1 MPLISDSIGRVL
13 GKRYRLLS
21 ALGTGA
27 SAHVF
32 LAEDVSLQRHVAVKV
47 LQPGLA
53 TDDAFLKR
61 FRAEARSVA
70 SLNHPHVLRVFDWG
84 EDTDGPYL
92 VLEYLGGGSLRDL
105 LDRDVRL
112 THSQV
117 AVLGTEVAQGL
128 AYAHARGLVHRD
140 IKPANLLFDEEGRVR
155 VADFG
160 VARALAEAAWTE
172 PAGAMVG
179 TARYISPEAAE
190 GHPVDGRADVYSLA
204 LVLYEAVTGTVP
216 FVTDT
221 TMGTLAA
228 RIGQPLPHDPLLG
241 PLDDVLA
248 RAAAPDVAARLD
260 AAGLAAR
267 LGALAA
273 ALPSPAPLPLVMP
286 RLEEAAPINGF
297 RAPAVDELA
306 SGETMVVGGMNGA
319 GVVAGAAAVAAGAG
333 AAGTEVLLPGETTT
347 VNGAPIGTKAGP
359 GELFNDDPSGPGR
372 ESEASR
378 SKRAA
383 PFVAPLRNRYRRRMA
398 WIIGAVIAALVLVLA
413 LVGVFASG
421 VLTPSH
427 EVPNLVGLPVAQAR
441 ADVTNLHLTFKE
453 EAPVKST
460 SVPAGVVV
468 SQHPAYKTSLKEGS
482 TVTVVPSAGPPDV
495 AVPSLTGM
503 TCAQA
508 ATALDGAHLKANCT
522 PGQYD
527 NTVPSTVI
535 ISWSYGSTQ
544 NPATAPYGSTI
555 TIVPSLGHQ
564 PATVPN
570 IPSSYTFSQAQAALQ
585 AVGLQATQANASST
599 TVPAGNV
606 ISTNPAPG
614 AQAPYGSTVTVT
626 ISTGPPTTTV
636 PNVLGM
642 TVAQAEA
649 TLQQAGLTVSGVSG
663 DPTHPVKGTQ
673 PPTNATVPTGS
684 GVTLLTK

>member
-47 LQPGLA
+47 LQPALA
-53 TDDAFLKR
+53 TDEAFLKR

-84 EDTDGPYL
+84 DDTDGPYL

-105 LDRDVRL
+105 LDRNVRL
-112 THSQV
+112 SHSQA

-190 GHPVDGRADVYSLA
+190 GRAVDGRADVYSLA

-228 RIGQPLPHDPLLG
+228 RIGQPLPHDAALG

-248 RAAAPDVAARLD
+248 RAAAPDATARLD

-273 ALPSPAPLPLVMP
+273 ALPTPAPLPLVMP
-286 RLEEAAPINGF
+286 RLEDSAPINGF
-297 RAPAVDELA
+297 RAPGVDEL
-306 SGETMVVGGMNGA
+306 SGETMVAG
-319 GVVAGAAAVAAGAG
+319 GVVGNGAAAGASTVAAAAAG
-333 AAGTEVLLPGETTT
+333 AGTEVLTPGDAATT
-347 VNGAPIGTKAGP
+347 VAAGAPVGTKAGP
-359 GELFNDDPSGPGR
+359 GEIFNDDPSGPGR
-372 ESEASR
+372 AGASPSGR
-378 SKRAA
+378 GA
-383 PFVAPLRNRYRRRMA
+383 PFVVPFKNRHRRRLA
-398 WIIGAVIAALVLVLA
+398 WIIGAVAAVLVLVAA
-413 LVGVFASG
+413 LLGIFATG

-427 EVPNLVGLPVAQAR
+427 PVPTLVGVPLAQAR
-441 ADVTNLHLTFKE
+441 ADVTKLHLDLKVA
-453 EAPVKST
+453 APVKSIT
-460 SVPAGVVV
+460 YGAGVVV
-468 SQHPAYKTSLKEGS
+468 SQSPAAKTSLKEGS

-495 AVPSLTGM
+495 TVPSLTGM

-508 ATALDGAHLKANCT
+508 ATALQGAHFKSVCA
-522 PGQYD
+522 PGAYN
-527 NTVPSTVI
+527 NTVQTGVLVL
-535 ISWSYGSTQ
+535 WSIGATQ

-555 TIVPSLGHQ
+555 TLVPSLGHQ
-564 PATVPN
+564 PATVPP
-570 IPSSYTFSQAQAALQ
+570 IPQTYSFEQAAAALQ
-585 AVGLQATQANASST
+585 AVGLQATQANQPST
-599 TVPAGNV
+599 SVPAGNV
-606 ISTNPAPG
+606 ISTNPPSG
-614 AQAPYGSTVTVT
+614 AQAPFGSAVTVTV
-626 ISTGPPTTTV
+626 SSGPPTTTV
-636 PNVLGM
+636 PDVTND
-642 TVAQAEA
+642 TVAQATA
-649 TLQQAGLTVSGVSG
+649 TLQAAGLSVSGVSG

-673 PPTNATVPTGS
+673 PSIGSTVQTGS
-684 GVTLLTK
+684 SVQLQTK

>member
-1 MPLISDSIGRVL
+1 MPLITDSIGRVL

-32 LAEDVSLQRHVAVKV
+32 LAEDVSLQRYVAVKV

-53 TDDAFLKR
+53 TDSAFLKR

-105 LDRDVRL
+105 LDRDIRL
-112 THSQV
+112 SHSQ
-117 AVLGTEVAQGL
+117 AAQLGAEVAQGL
-128 AYAHARGLVHRD
+128 AYAHLRGLVHRD

-179 TARYISPEAAE
+179 TARYISPEAAQ

-228 RIGQPLPHDPLLG
+228 RIGQPLPHNEALG

-248 RAAAPDVAARLD
+248 RAAAPETSARLD

-273 ALPSPAPLPLVMP
+273 ALPTPAPLPLVFHH
-286 RLEEAAPINGF
+286 LEDSTTSAGF
-297 RAPAVDELA
+297 RAPGVSELTD
-306 SGETMVVGGMNGA
+306 SGVAAAAAATGAMSATAIAPSVAAAPIGTRAGPGEIFDAEPNGA
-319 GVVAGAAAVAAGAG
+319 GRGGRPPNGRFGGGRTTRRTYWIIAAVAAAVVLL
-333 AAGTEVLLPGETTT
+333 AAGL
-347 VNGAPIGTKAGP
+347 
-359 GELFNDDPSGPGR
+359 
-372 ESEASR
+372 
-378 SKRAA
+378 
-383 PFVAPLRNRYRRRMA
+383 FVAFGTN
-398 WIIGAVIAALVLVLA
+398 
-413 LVGVFASG
+413 

-427 EVPNLVGLPVAQAR
+427 PTPNVVNLPLAQAR
-441 ADVTNLHLTFKE
+441 AALDKVHMNLKE
-453 EAPVKST
+453 GVPVKSI
-460 SVPAGVVV
+460 SVGAGHVISQTPKSGV
-468 SQHPAYKTSLKEGS
+468 SQKEGS
-482 TVTVVPSAGPPDV
+482 TVTVVVSGGPPDV
-495 AVPSLTGM
+495 SVPSLANM

-508 ATALDGAHLKANCT
+508 VERAAVRASPSELFT
-522 PGQYD
+522 GQ
-527 NTVPSTVI
+527 
-535 ISWSYGSTQ
+535 
-544 NPATAPYGSTI
+544 
-555 TIVPSLGHQ
+555 L
-564 PATVPN
+564 
-570 IPSSYTFSQAQAALQ
+570 
-585 AVGLQATQANASST
+585 
-599 TVPAGNV
+599 
-606 ISTNPAPG
+606 
-614 AQAPYGSTVTVT
+614 
-626 ISTGPPTTTV
+626 
-636 PNVLGM
+636 
-642 TVAQAEA
+642 
-649 TLQQAGLTVSGVSG
+649 
-663 DPTHPVKGTQ
+663 
-673 PPTNATVPTGS
+673 
-684 GVTLLTK
+684 

>member
-53 TDDAFLKR
+53 TDEAFLKR

-84 EDTDGPYL
+84 EDQDGPYL

-105 LDRDVRL
+105 LDRGAL
-112 THSQV
+112 LSHSQA
-117 AVLGTEVAQGL
+117 AVLGMEVAQGL

-190 GHPVDGRADVYSLA
+190 GKHVDGRADVYSLA
-204 LVLYEAVTGTVP
+204 LVLYEAVTGAVP

-228 RIGQPLPHDPLLG
+228 RIGQPLPHHPALG

-273 ALPSPAPLPLVMP
+273 ALPSPAPLPLVIP
-286 RLEEAAPINGF
+286 RLEATSPISGF
-297 RAPAVDELA
+297 RAPGVPELTDSGVAAV
-306 SGETMVVGGMNGA
+306 GA
-319 GVVAGAAAVAAGAG
+319 ATTTTSSTAIGAPLVAGAPV
-333 AAGTEVLLPGETTT
+333 GTR
-347 VNGAPIGTKAGP
+347 AGP
-359 GELFNDDPSGPGR
+359 GEIFDAEPYPGGAGRRRGAGGAGTGAGPTRTG
-372 ESEASR
+372 SR
-378 SKRAA
+378 RRTWWIIAA
-383 PFVAPLRNRYRRRMA
+383 IALAVIVAGGFVAA
-398 WIIGAVIAALVLVLA
+398 IEAK
-413 LVGVFASG
+413 VF
-421 VLTPSH
+421 TPSH
-427 EVPNLVGLPVAQAR
+427 PTPALINLPLAQAR
-441 ADVTNLHLTFKE
+441 ADVTKVHMTLKVGV
-453 EAPVKST
+453 PVKSIT
-460 SVPAGVVV
+460 VGAGDVV
-468 SQHPAYKTSLKEGS
+468 SQNPKPGTSLKEGS
-482 TVTVVPSAGPPDV
+482 TVNVVISGGKPDV
-495 AVPSLTGM
+495 SVPSLANM

-508 ATALDGAHLKANCT
+508 AAALQTAHFQSVCA
-522 PGQYD
+522 PGTY
-527 NTVPSTVI
+527 NNNVPTGVLVL
-535 ISWSYGSTQ
+535 WSIGSTP
-544 NPATAPYGSTI
+544 NPSKAPYGSTI
-555 TIVPSLGHQ
+555 TLVPSLGHT

-570 IPSSYTFSQAQAALQ
+570 IPQTYTFDQAQAALQ
-585 AVGLQATQANASST
+585 AVGLTATQNNQSST
-599 TVPAGNV
+599 TVSSGDV
-606 ISTNPAPG
+606 ISTNPASG
-614 AQAPYGSTVTVT
+614 AQAPYGSSVTVNV
-626 ISTGPPTTTV
+626 STGPPTTTV
-636 PNVLGM
+636 PNVIQD
-642 TVAQAEA
+642 TVSQATSA
-649 TLQQAGLTVSGVSG
+649 LQQDGLSVSGVSG
-663 DPTHPVKGTQ
+663 SPNNNVVGTQ
-673 PPTNATVPTGS
+673 PSVGSTVPTGS
-684 GVTLLTK
+684 SIQLYTH

>member
-1 MPLISDSIGRVL
+1 MPLITDSIGRVL

-53 TDDAFLKR
+53 TDEAFLKR

-84 EDTDGPYL
+84 EEDGEPYL

-112 THSQV
+112 SHAQA
-117 AVLGTEVAQGL
+117 AVLGMEVAQGL

-140 IKPANLLFDEEGRVR
+140 IKPANILFDEEGRVR

-190 GHPVDGRADVYSLA
+190 GRAVDGHADVYSLA
-204 LVLYEAVTGTVP
+204 LVLYEAVTGSVP

-248 RAAAPDVAARLD
+248 RAAAPEAATRLD

-273 ALPSPAPLPLVMP
+273 ALPVPAPLPLA
-286 RLEEAAPINGF
+286 LGHATSSAPIAGF
-297 RAPAVDELA
+297 RAPGFSELTEVSPTGTA
-306 SGETMVVGGMNGA
+306 TGSGAAATAIDGT
-319 GVVAGAAAVAAGAG
+319 VVAGGAAAGVAAK
-333 AAGTEVLLPGETTT
+333 
-347 VNGAPIGTKAGP
+347 NGAPVGTKAGP
-359 GELFNDDPSGPGR
+359 GQVFDAEPYGGVAGTTKAAAAR
-372 ESEASR
+372 
-378 SKRAA
+378 RA
-383 PFVAPLRNRYRRRMA
+383 PRKPWNRRRTA
-398 WIIGAVIAALVLVLA
+398 WIVAGVAVLA
-413 LVGVFASG
+413 LIAGLLVAAFESSVF
-421 VLTPSH
+421 TPSH
-427 EVPNLVGLPVAQAR
+427 PTPALTGMSVAQAQ
-441 ADVTNLHLTFKE
+441 AAVAKE
-453 EAPVKST
+453 HMTLKVEPAVKSIT
-460 SVPAGVVV
+460 AAAGTVISQTPAKGV
-468 SQHPAYKTSLKEGS
+468 SEKEG
-482 TVTVVPSAGPPDV
+482 TVIKVVPSAGPPIV
-495 AVPSLTGM
+495 AVPLQGGM
-503 TCAQA
+503 TCAT
-508 ATALDGAHLKANCT
+508 ATAALQQAHFKAVCA
-522 PGQYD
+522 PPRYD
-527 NTVPSTVI
+527 NNTSAGQLILWSIGSAPNPSK
-535 ISWSYGSTQ
+535 
-544 NPATAPYGSTI
+544 AAYGSTI
-555 TIVPSLGHQ
+555 TLVPSEGHS

-570 IPSSYTFSQAQAALQ
+570 IPTSYSFSDAQAALQ
-585 AVGLQATQANASST
+585 AVGLTATQQSQSNP
-599 TVPAGNV
+599 TVPAGQV
-606 ISTNPAPG
+606 ISTNPASG
-614 AQAPYGSTVTVT
+614 AQAPYGSAVTVYV
-626 ISTGPPTTTV
+626 STGPPTTTV
-636 PNVLGM
+636 PNVIGDS
-642 TVAQAEA
+642 VSQATT
-649 TLQQAGLTVSGVSG
+649 TLQNDGLAVSGVSG
-663 DPTHPVKGTQ
+663 NPSKNVIGTQ
-673 PPTNATVPTGS
+673 PSVGSTVNTGS
-684 GVTLLTK
+684 SIQLFTSH